1 MSDTVREVNGNL
13 VVRLAGEIDLDRAPE
28 VRRLLLDSVKR
39 SLDVLVD
46 LSAVTY
52 IDSSGIASLVEGYQA
67 ARGKE
72 LAFGLTGATEAVMR
86 VFKLARLD
94 RVFPFFESVAEF
106 REHVR

>member
-52 IDSSGIASLVEGYQA
+52 IDSSGIASLVEALQWA
-67 ARGKE
+67 KRRGTD
-72 LAFGLTGATEAVMR
+72 LCLIAVSPEALR
-86 VFKLARLD
+86 VFELARLD
-94 RVFPFFESVAEF
+94 KVFAIHPNMNAALAAGN
-106 REHVR
+106 